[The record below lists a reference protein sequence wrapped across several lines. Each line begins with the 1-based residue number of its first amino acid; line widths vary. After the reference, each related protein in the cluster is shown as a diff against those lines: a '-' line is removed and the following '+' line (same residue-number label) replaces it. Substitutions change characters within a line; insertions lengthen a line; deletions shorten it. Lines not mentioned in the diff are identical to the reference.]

1 MSDRSVI
8 DDYWEDPNTV
18 SHLLIK
24 IYVSLE
30 TEFVLAHLNLE
41 DEFADLGC
49 GDGESTVEYAKK

>member
-18 SHLLIK
+18 SLVDKNLRK
-24 IYVSLE
+24 LE